1 MFHGYP
7 ALMQQLQT
15 QMDAKLICI
24 PYFSQTSEEAFVYMT
39 PSLNIAFNKDL
50 EKRSGK
56 AGDCIGC
63 AGLHD
68 FRRGTKTDR
77 QWKMCNLI
85 EYRCSDDDAGY
96 IRFGDE
102 MKSNSIYI
110 RYSAKILSASQEAV
124 HGLLSGEMDEAGI

>member
-7 ALMQQLQT
+7 ALMQRLQT
-15 QMDAKLICI
+15 QMDAELICI

-50 EKRSGK
+50 EKDSGK

-68 FRRGTKTDR
+68 
-77 QWKMCNLI
+77 
-85 EYRCSDDDAGY
+85 
-96 IRFGDE
+96 
-102 MKSNSIYI
+102 
-110 RYSAKILSASQEAV
+110 LSKRDKDSSPMEDV
-124 HGLLSGEMDEAGI
+124 